1 MSLVDIAIPGLIGL
15 LLVVWPQSL
24 FFGSVASPTPGRIRT
39 LRAVGGVLLLIA
51 GGYALMMGA

>member
-1 MSLVDIAIPGLIGL
+1 MSLVDVAIPGLIGL

-24 FFGSVASPTPGRIRT
+24 FFGSVASLTPGRIRA
-39 LRAVGGVLLLIA
+39 LRVAGGVLLLIA